1 MTPCS
6 SLLTPPPSL
15 RPLPQVRNWYVE
27 SFKELRAL
35 RPIKDAE
42 DEANFTK
49 MLRSIYMRHAGVVPV
64 SPPPFFLPPLRRPPP
79 FHPPPSSNV

>member
-1 MTPCS
+1 MTPRS

-15 RPLPQVRNWYVE
+15 RPPQVRNWYVE